1 MICLYHG
8 STVDIDRIDLAKS
21 RPNKDF
27 GRGFYLSADR
37 HQAWRMGEFKA
48 LTEGGT
54 PVLNTYLFDEQVLA
68 SGGGCCYRLEVVY
81 VSGAAE
87 GLSAHSNPPNQT
99 SLLTGSYLFHFHPD
113 MKLFGKVFYKL
124 AEIHPTIGDII
135 EYRFCSVSLK
145 FHISNFHIQA
155 QVGRQNS
162 GAYHCFMFSGYGLLP
177 PLYVLRAG
185 LAVNSAEFV

>member
-37 HQAWRMGEFKA
+37 HQAWRMGEFNA

-68 SGGGCCYRLEVVY
+68 SGDLRVLIFKGYTREWAEFIFLNRNNRIAEPAHDYDIVY
-81 VSGAAE
+81 GPIANDRVGV
-87 GLSAHSNPPNQT
+87 QI
-99 SLLTGSYLFHFHPD
+99 
-113 MKLFGKVFYKL
+113 GKYE
-124 AEIHPTIGDII
+124 AGDITLDQFL
-135 EYRFCSVSLK
+135 ENLK
-145 FHISNFHIQA
+145 YMKGVTFQYFF
-155 QVGRQNS
+155 GTE
-162 GAYHCFMFSGYGLLP
+162 
-177 PLYVLRAG
+177 RA
-185 LAVNSAEFV
+185 LAKLTKI